1 MTTNGVTNNGTSG
14 TSGSDTKAPTPK
26 TNDLANRD
34 TFLKLFIAQI
44 KNQNPLNPTDGV
56 QFMTQLA
63 QFSSLEQNVQM
74 SQDLG
79 AIRKLLEA
87 QAAPATSDTTDGTKT
102 KGA

>member
-14 TSGSDTKAPTPK
+14 TSTSDSKAPAAK

-44 KNQNPLNPTDGV
+44 RNQNPLNPADGI

-63 QFSSLEQNVQM
+63 QFSALEQNVQM
-74 SQDLG
+74 SQDLS

-87 QAAPATSDTTDGTKT
+87 QTAPATSDTTDNTKT